1 MRFHIHQLRSD
12 GALQDVGR
20 APRSAGRPQRNVAGF
35 ALDCERD
42 LMTINAATIAAT
54 SSGFGLPLICRPS
67 NAGVLLVG
75 GMVKAEYFRVYGVG
89 AMLSYGATL

>member
-1 MRFHIHQLRSD
+1 
-12 GALQDVGR
+12 
-20 APRSAGRPQRNVAGF
+20 
-35 ALDCERD
+35 
-42 LMTINAATIAAT
+42 MTINAATIAAT

-75 GMVKAEYFRVYGVG
+75 GMVKAEYFRVYVVE